1 MKAIINAQIIT
12 AREILQ
18 NYAVIFDEKITHILP
33 EEALAC
39 YDVSEKINAQGF
51 FVSAGF
57 IDIHV
62 HGCAGID
69 TMDERPDAITLLSE
83 KLPPTGVTAFL
94 PTTMTM
100 RFDKIESALT
110 NIRLA
115 MGNAPGAQVLGC
127 HLEGPFISQAFK
139 GAQDPAYILPP
150 DFSKIKAYS
159 DVIKIITLAPE
170 GPASAVF
177 IRSCRE
183 RGITVALGHSAI
195 SYEAAMAA
203 IKEGVSHI
211 THIFNALAP
220 FHHRQPGVIGAAAD
234 SDVTCELIAD
244 NLHVHPAAQ
253 RLLLKIKGSD
263 KIILIT
269 DAMRA
274 SLMSDGKYDFGGQVV
289 LVQDGQARLASGVI
303 AGSVLTLNQAIFNF
317 KQTSGLDLAT
327 VIRMVTVNPA
337 KRLGVFASK
346 GSIAVG
352 KDADLVIFDD
362 TLTIHVT
369 IVRGK
374 TIYRR

>member
-1 MKAIINAQIIT
+1 MKAIINVQIIT
-12 AREILQ
+12 AQEILQ
-18 NYAVIFDEKITHILP
+18 NYVVIFGEKITHIIP
-33 EEALAC
+33 ETALAC
-39 YDVSEKINAQGF
+39 YDVSEKINGQGCF
-51 FVSAGF
+51 LAPGF

-69 TMDERPDAITLLSE
+69 TMDERTDAIALLSE
-83 KLPPTGVTAFL
+83 NLTQTGVTAFL

-115 MGNAPGAQVLGC
+115 MKNAPGAQVLGC
-127 HLEGPFISQAFK
+127 HLEGPFISKAFK
-139 GAQDPAYILPP
+139 GAQDPEYILPTN
-150 DFSKIKAYS
+150 FSKIKAYS
-159 DVIKIITLAPE
+159 EIIKIITLAPE
-170 GPASAVF
+170 EPDSAVF
-177 IRSCRE
+177 IRSCLKQ
-183 RGITVALGHSAI
+183 GITVALGHSAI
-195 SYEAAMAA
+195 SYEAAMIA

-220 FHHRQPGVIGAAAD
+220 FHHRHPGVVGAAAD

-253 RLLLKIKGSD
+253 RLLLKIKGPD

-289 LVQDGQARLASGVI
+289 IVQDGKAQLASGVI
-303 AGSVLTLNQAIFNF
+303 AGSVLTLNQAVLNF
-317 KQTSGLDLAT
+317 KQTSGLDLT
-327 VIRMVTVNPA
+327 KVIQMVTINPA
-337 KRLGVFASK
+337 KRLGIAENK

-362 TLTIHVT
+362 TLTIHAT

-374 TIYRR
+374 TVYRR

>member
-12 AREILQ
+12 AQEILQ
-18 NYAVIFDEKITHILP
+18 NHAVIFDEKITHIIP
-33 EEALAC
+33 EAALAR
-39 YDVSEKINAQGF
+39 YNVSEKINAQGF
-51 FVSAGF
+51 FLSAGF

-69 TMDERPDAITLLSE
+69 TMDERTDAIALLSE
-83 KLPPTGVTAFL
+83 KLAQTGVTAFL

-100 RFDKIESALT
+100 RFDQIESTLT

-127 HLEGPFISQAFK
+127 HMEGPFISKAFK
-139 GAQDPAYILPP
+139 GAQDPAYIMSP
-150 DFSKIKAYS
+150 DFNKIKAYS

-170 GPASAVF
+170 WPDSAVF
-177 IRSCRE
+177 IRSCLE
-183 RGITVALGHSAI
+183 QGITVALGHSAI
-195 SYEAAMAA
+195 SYEEAIVA

-220 FHHRQPGVIGAAAD
+220 FHHRHPGVVGAAAD

-274 SLMSDGKYDFGGQVV
+274 CLMSDGKYDFGGQVV
-289 LVQDGQARLASGVI
+289 LVQDGKARLASGVI
-303 AGSVLTLNQAIFNF
+303 AGSILTLNQAVFNF
-317 KQTSGLDLAT
+317 KQTSGLNLKK
-327 VIRMVTVNPA
+327 VIQMVTINPA
-337 KRLGVFASK
+337 KRLGIFKSK